1 MTTDYDYI
9 VIGGGSAG
17 CTLAARL
24 SEDPAISVLLLEA
37 GVSAGN
43 LLDSWKHEMPAAFEI
58 AWRSPKFNWMYQGE
72 PEPALHGRRVFQPRG
87 KMLGGSS
94 AINGLCFIRGHARD
108 F

>member
-58 AWRSPKFNWMYQGE
+58 AWHERRSGVFLSRAAPVQEQKTLGMQSVA
-72 PEPALHGRRVFQPRG
+72 PLADLRRNAG
-87 KMLGGSS
+87 DDGSQ
-94 AINGLCFIRGHARD
+94 AV
-108 F
+108 

>member
-43 LLDSWKHEMPAAFEI
+43 VLDSWKHEMPAAFEI
-58 AWRSPKFNWMYQGE
+58 AWRSPKFNWMYQANPNPRSTGAASSSRAARCWAA
-72 PEPALHGRRVFQPRG
+72 PRRSTACV
-87 KMLGGSS
+87 
-94 AINGLCFIRGHARD
+94 
-108 F
+108 